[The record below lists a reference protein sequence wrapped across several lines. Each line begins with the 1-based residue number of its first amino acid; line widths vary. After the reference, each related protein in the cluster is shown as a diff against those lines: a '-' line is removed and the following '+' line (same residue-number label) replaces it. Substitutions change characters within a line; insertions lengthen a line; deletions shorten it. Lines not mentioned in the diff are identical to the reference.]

1 MGTAYTP
8 DALRGIFIRDPR
20 ITPGKT
26 GAGSS
31 YTQAVPQPG
40 VPEPVSPSMLT
51 LSTSGEQ
58 VNGTTIEV
66 QTTRAGGAVTTD
78 AIRAGGFAWREAGG
92 AWQGRDG
99 PLGYAGFNT
108 VHGWASGGG
117 AELYSYPHVLYTS
130 AGTRLVTTQKTTGVG
145 VLQTLRVHRFTQAGA
160 MTFVD
165 VVSSLASGQPLY
177 SCLVALPES
186 RLLLLAYYDDLPS
199 AGAQVRAYMSVDDGV
214 SWSLQATACLPAYV
228 DTATV
233 TARRLRACY
242 YGGQVLMILA
252 MRVPA
257 ATVPDTLWQ
266 YASVDDGV
274 SFALVQA
281 VPGTSATSTHTG
293 GAHDI
298 VAIPD
303 VGFGVV
309 YCGSSRTNY
318 GANSATL
325 AKRLGSAYSRWTDI
339 DPVAVGLVAPATTL
353 SAGNLLSDD
362 TELCASVNDDGQ
374 IYAFSPNATDNNNVI
389 PARSSDG
396 LTWITL
402 GLSSGMNWR
411 TSLAFATE
419 RTSSMTCAWYAGALH
434 LVHSVDS
441 TTIYDAQLADTVLA
455 GYTAATLP
463 MLPAV
468 QDGSDYS
475 AGSYMT
481 WEPYWEPTTIG
492 WTATT
497 VGAPTTTLTGG
508 AMQIS
513 AGFGE
518 VRTYTHAR
526 AFPTG
531 AGHTVQ
537 CLWEVDT
544 DSGNATET
552 TLTAH
557 IATSSYRLRVRVTT
571 TTVVV
576 FDDVSG
582 ATLVSYARTAGQFVH
597 IRAFASNAGA
607 TGRCTVWVD
616 ELDGPS
622 AITRGYVRIV
632 DTTLTDGGATAAA
645 QSVKFGQSGVGVS
658 NWRYVAWQSSTS
670 MSSPHQ
676 LVLPGDLNGVDF
688 STRSLTL
695 SQGLRLRAVGGPAVL
710 GDSWNIAARY
720 GHGIDALDLP
730 SPSVRWRSVDSL
742 SAQVM
747 VWETSTT
754 VASVSPAMGSMGA
767 MYIGGANFRTAT
779 LEGRNAAGAYVAI
792 GTWDASSGQ
801 TGLSWNR
808 RGNVVYPS
816 IVNASSGVYFYPHAM
831 MDSGRFTFDLAAGPV
846 RTIQYQTEGAWTALD
861 TKKARLAVYGDV
873 SAVGATGTTGA
884 LMSPGGLLVWN
895 NDPQYS
901 AFRLTIPVQPV
912 AEAHYE
918 MGVCLIGHLAVFGR
932 RYSWGRALQTQPNT
946 ELRTG
951 SSGRRTAQVAG
962 PSRRSVEFGWSDASD
977 QSELG
982 LDMTTTQPDYVVG
995 VSSGAPTPTPVA
1007 AAKDGPGL
1015 IRGIVDHLNGS
1026 AEPVVYVAY
1035 LPRVALG
1042 TAQMVVHDDLHLY
1055 GRIVSDVSIE
1065 TVQGKEWDGKGNT
1078 GEMVRT
1084 SSIRLEEEL

>member
-20 ITPGKT
+20 LSPGTT
-26 GAGSS
+26 GPGSS

-40 VPEPVSPSMLT
+40 VPQPVAPSMLT

-78 AIRAGGFAWREAGG
+78 AIRAGGFAWRESGG
-92 AWQGRDG
+92 AWQGKDG
-99 PLGYAGFNT
+99 PLGYAGFGT
-108 VHGWASGGG
+108 VHTWASGGG
-117 AELYSYPHVLYTS
+117 AELYTYPHVLYTS

-145 VLQTLRVHRFTQAGA
+145 VLQTLRVHRLTQLGA
-160 MTFVD
+160 MTSVD
-165 VVSSLASGQPLY
+165 LVSSAVSGQPLH

-199 AGAQVRAYMSVDDGV
+199 TGAQVRAYLSVDDGV
-214 SWSLQATACLPAYV
+214 SWALQASACLPAYV
-228 DTATV
+228 DTTTV

-252 MRVPA
+252 VRVPA

-266 YASVDDGV
+266 YASIDDGV
-274 SFALVQA
+274 SFALVEA
-281 VPGTSATSTHTG
+281 VAGTSATSTHTG
-293 GAHDI
+293 GVHDI

-318 GANSATL
+318 GINSATL
-325 AKRLGSAYSRWTDI
+325 AKRLGSAYSRWSDI
-339 DPVAVGLVAPATTL
+339 DPVAVGLLAPATTL
-353 SAGNLLSDD
+353 SLGNQLSDD
-362 TELCASVNDDGQ
+362 TELCASVDDDGQ
-374 IYAFSPNATDNNNVI
+374 IYAFAPNSGNSSRVR

-396 LTWITL
+396 VTWSVL
-402 GLSSGMNWR
+402 GQAANLVH
-411 TSLAFATE
+411 SLDFDGE
-419 RTSSMTCAWYAGALH
+419 RPISMTCAWYAGALH
-434 LVHSVDS
+434 LVHSVDA
-441 TTIYDAQLADTVLA
+441 TTIYDAQLADSVLA
-455 GYTAATLP
+455 GFTAATLP

-468 QDGSDYS
+468 QDGTDYS

-481 WEPYWEPTTIG
+481 WVPYWEPSALAWTI
-492 WTATT
+492 AT

-513 AGFGE
+513 AGIGE
-518 VRTYTHAR
+518 VRTYTDTRTA
-526 AFPTG
+526 AL
-531 AGHTVQ
+531 AVAHTVQ
-537 CLWEVDT
+537 CLWEVDS

-571 TTVVV
+571 TTVVAI
-576 FDDVSG
+576 DDVSG
-582 ATLVSYARTAGQFVH
+582 ATLMSYARTAGQYVH
-597 IRAFASNAGA
+597 IRAFASNLGS

-622 AITRGYVRIV
+622 AITRGYVRMV
-632 DTTLTDGGATAAA
+632 DTTLTDGGAVAAA

-658 NWRYVAWQSSTS
+658 NWRYVAWQASSQMT
-670 MSSPHQ
+670 SPHQ
-676 LVLPGDLNGVDF
+676 LVIPQDLNGVDF
-688 STRSLTL
+688 STRPLTL

-710 GDSWNIAARY
+710 GDAWNVYARY
-720 GHGIDALDLP
+720 GHGIDALDSP

-747 VWETSTT
+747 VWETDTT
-754 VASVSPAMGSMGA
+754 AGNVSQAMGSMGA

-779 LEGRNAAGAYVAI
+779 LEGRNAFGVYVAI

-801 TGLSWNR
+801 AALAWNR
-808 RGNVVYPS
+808 RGNLVYPS
-816 IVNASSGVYFYPHAM
+816 STNPSSGVYFYPHAAM
-831 MDSGRFTFDLAAGPV
+831 NSARFAFDTAAGPV
-846 RTIQYQTEGAWTALD
+846 RTIQYQTEGAWCQAN
-861 TKKARLAVYGDV
+861 TKHARLAVYGDV
-873 SAVGATGTTGA
+873 SAVGISGTTGA

-895 NDPQYS
+895 NDPLYS

-951 SSGRRTAQVAG
+951 SSGRRTSQVTG
-962 PSRRSVEFGWSDASD
+962 PSRRSVEFGWSDAAD

-995 VSSGAPTPTPVA
+995 SSTFSPDPVA

-1035 LPRVALG
+1035 LPRVALN

-1065 TVQGKEWDGKGNT
+1065 TVQGREWDGKGNT